1 MKVATEVAK
10 LKIEAFCAYQDRS
23 SYDVRSKLKE
33 WEIAEEHVEMFVNEL
48 ISDGFLN
55 DQRFACSFVSGKFRI
70 KKWGRN
76 KIKAQLRFKK
86 ISVEMIAQALKEI
99 DAKEY
104 WETLICLAEKK
115 FKELASKKD
124 SDWNKRMKIA
134 RFLAQKGYENDLI
147 NDTLDQ
153 LFSE

>member
-23 SYDVRSKLKE
+23 SSDVRSKLKE
-33 WEIAEEHVEMFVNEL
+33 WEISEEQVNL
-48 ISDGFLN
+48 IIQDLINDGFLN
-55 DQRFACSFVSGKFRI
+55 DQRFASSFVSGKFRI

-86 ISVEMIAQALKEI
+86 ISAELIALALKEV
-99 DAKEY
+99 DSEEY
-104 WETLICLAEKK
+104 WLTLLYLAEKK
-115 FKELASKKD
+115 FKELNPKTD
-124 SDWNKRMKIA
+124 SDWNKRIKIA

-147 NDTLDQ
+147 NDALDQ
-153 LFSE
+153 FFSE